1 MSDETTA
8 RDRAI
13 KDMTVALTPY
23 LGDRIFGLPQT
34 PDAVLAAV
42 WPLVERYAQD
52 EVLRALAAAPTAPAP
67 HPDPCTTC
75 SGYGVVYDPG
85 HYVPGEQ
92 FVEPP
97 SEDRCEDCV
106 GTGTR
111 EVQVLRKEAAQHTAA
126 ERAWGAELQRLRARD
141 EAAKALARWWNGL
154 GGCSQAVLR
163 DPRRGF
169 RAGADALDAL
179 ARAHETG
186 GQDR

>member
-1 MSDETTA
+1 MTDETTA

-13 KDMTVALTPY
+13 EVGRAVVAPTADVADLSH
-23 LGDRIFGLPQT
+23 LPVAHSGCPAT
-34 PDAVLAAV
+34 AGGRCIVPGEHPDHG
-42 WPLVERYAQD
+42 P
-52 EVLRALAAAPTAPAP
+52 AAAP
-67 HPDPCTTC
+67 
-75 SGYGVVYDPG
+75 
-85 HYVPGEQ
+85 
-92 FVEPP
+92 
-97 SEDRCEDCV
+97 
-106 GTGTR
+106 
-111 EVQVLRKEAAQHTAA
+111 
-126 ERAWGAELQRLRARD
+126 ERAAARAEVEVLGRHADRLGRQIDKHLAELQRLRARD